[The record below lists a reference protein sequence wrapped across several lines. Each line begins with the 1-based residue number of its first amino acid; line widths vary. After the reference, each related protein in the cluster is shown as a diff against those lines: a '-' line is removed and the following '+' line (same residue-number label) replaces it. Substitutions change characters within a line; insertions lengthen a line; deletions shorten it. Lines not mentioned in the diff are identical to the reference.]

1 MTTEVKQAVV
11 EVLMSS
17 RYVIGLDV
25 LNSENMD
32 EWLFRMQ
39 FARALDR
46 EAFKVRAIAIPSAL
60 RLDESFYISK
70 DHLNSCIGLKLNV
83 NPRTRKVWIRD
94 LMKAVESRIGMDG
107 GSEERGKKVPSSSVW
122 YLLEAYRG

>member
-11 EVLMSS
+11 GVLLSS

-46 EAFKVRAIAIPSAL
+46 EAFKVR
-60 RLDESFYISK
+60 LDESFYISK

-83 NPRTRKVWIRD
+83 NPRRRTVWIKD
-94 LMKAVESRIGMDG
+94 LMKAVDRRIGMDG
-107 GSEERGKKVPSSSVW
+107 GSFRDIE
-122 YLLEAYRG
+122 